1 MRDVVD
7 GLSARGLAWLSGDRI
22 ELPRRLAERF
32 EAGLSR
38 FRPLDQVGRQ
48 ARVDELRIAVAGLGA
63 DPAGL
68 KKPELINRLAAL
80 YNDPEVVARALA
92 ALPAAAREYL
102 DLVRTTGF
110 VDFGYRAPSTGP
122 VHVLVRAG
130 LLVASAY
137 LPAEL
142 PREVA
147 AALLLGSRRG
157 LRGRPQLPVSA
168 DAPDA
173 GRAGAEAALLAL
185 TTLLDEARHR
195 PLAALKKGGVGTRE
209 RTRLATKIGLSE
221 PALWIDVAAAAG
233 LLSRTT
239 AGYAPTAG
247 YDAWRAETAVR
258 RWAVAVVAWFGM
270 EVTPTSR
277 ETEDGEVPPPE
288 PLGSAG
294 GLVRRAL
301 LRAGAEGRSLRAAA
315 EEISW
320 FCPLQP
326 YDEAGLQRKLVAATR
341 EAELLG
347 LVAGDRLSALGEHLL
362 AAVDRSDPAEALVAA
377 VADLL
382 PDARTLLVLQSD
394 LTALVSGQPSAAAA
408 QLLAEAAV
416 PESRGVAA
424 TWRFSPESVRS
435 ALDLGWTADTLRD
448 ELAAISGRPLPQ
460 PLDYLIADVGR
471 RHGAVRVRGG
481 QACITGSEAEI
492 AEILATRSLRTLHLS
507 RLAPTVLTSPFEL
520 DQVVDRLRKAGFMP
534 MPEDAGGVTIVPD
547 RTDGTDRASV
557 RTVRPR
563 RRVEAGELA
572 ARLPATPVAADRGPP
587 RSSRSP
593 SWPPSWTR
601 PRSPCS
607 PTPSTT
613 ATTCTSSTATGRATA
628 APGSSVPNSSTAG
641 GWSRGATCGRPRGS
655 SRYPA
660 SSPSACP
667 LPDGAA
673 TRPVP
678 SCADNSRRLC
688 SASRPAWPQA
698 RRGRRPLPRSCPLR
712 QSYPDDAPRVTPE
725 PRVAFAGTQSV
736 PGRELTSFGDGTW
749 QVGVDVLPGTYT
761 SAAARTAVMHSA
773 QPSRGAAPRVTGTWP
788 TGDGTPDRRRR
799 PGGRGY
805 RC

>member
-1 MRDVVD
+1 MSFTEHLAGLDTAQLTRLLEHRPDVLVEPAPRSIRELGLRLDSVDSVHAALARIDADEAVVAQTVALGAKTVAEVAARLAGSPQQVRDVVD

-110 VDFGYRAPSTGP
+110 VDFGYRARSTGP

-147 AALLLGSRRG
+147 AALLLGSRRA
-157 LRGRPQLPVSA
+157 LRGRPELPVSA
-168 DAPDA
+168 DAPDT

-347 LVAGDRLSALGEHLL
+347 LVAGDRLAALGEHLL

-435 ALDLGWTADTLRD
+435 ALDLGWTADTLRN

-481 QACITGSEAEI
+481 RACITGSEAEI

-534 MPEDAGGVTIVPD
+534 MPEDAEGVTIVPD

-557 RTVRPR
+557 PTVRPR

-572 ARLPATPVAADRGPP
+572 ARLLATPVAAEPG
-587 RSSRSP
+587 SP
-593 SWPPSWTR
+593 SFLQIAELAPQLDEAEVALLADALDHGNDVHIVYRNRAGNRSARIVRPEQLYGRWMVSW
-601 PRSPCS
+601 CH
-607 PTPSTT
+607 
-613 ATTCTSSTATGRATA
+613 
-628 APGSSVPNSSTAG
+628 
-641 GWSRGATCGRPRGS
+641 
-655 SRYPA
+655 
-660 SSPSACP
+660 
-667 LPDGAA
+667 
-673 TRPVP
+673 
-678 SCADNSRRLC
+678 
-688 SASRPAWPQA
+688 
-698 RRGRRPLPRSCPLR
+698 LR
-712 QSYPDDAPRVTPE
+712 
-725 PRVAFAGTQSV
+725 
-736 PGRELTSFGDGTW
+736 
-749 QVGVDVLPGTYT
+749 
-761 SAAARTAVMHSA
+761 AAAREFTVSGIESVSVPVA
-773 QPSRGAAPRVTGTWP
+773 
-788 TGDGTPDRRRR
+788 
-799 PGGRGY
+799 
-805 RC
+805 